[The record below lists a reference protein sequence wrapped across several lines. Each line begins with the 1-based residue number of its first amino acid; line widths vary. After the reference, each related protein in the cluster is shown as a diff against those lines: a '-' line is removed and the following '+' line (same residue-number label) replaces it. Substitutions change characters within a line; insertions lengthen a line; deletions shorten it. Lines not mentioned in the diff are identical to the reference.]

1 MSVDAA
7 TQLRRLLGFIP
18 RLADGEAHPIAE
30 VAKSAGTTPRLLLKD
45 LHAISERFG
54 EPAGFVEG
62 LQIYND
68 GKSVRLVS
76 RDFRRP
82 MGLTRAELWAL
93 ELGLAILA
101 QERPPDERAVLGSAR
116 DRVRRAV
123 AKVPK
128 DDIGSDETRAAELA
142 PADPARLAA
151 LRKSTNT
158 RRKAR
163 IEYRRAD
170 AQAPSERVVCPYT
183 LLVSRGAWYLV
194 AYCEKSEDIRVF
206 RLDRIERVEPLAE
219 GFERPETFSV
229 EEYVRDGMV
238 FRAEEAPTMTVRYSA
253 RIARWI
259 AEREEV
265 EPDADGSVT
274 VEHPM
279 ADLDWAVR
287 HVLQYGADA
296 EVVEPVELR
305 EAIVE
310 RLRRL
315 GGSLRRAIRH

>member
-7 TQLRRLLGFIP
+7 TQLRRLLGVIP

-30 VAKSAGTTPRLLLKD
+30 VAKSAGTTPAVLLKD
-45 LHAISERFG
+45 LHAISERFA

-68 GKSVRLVS
+68 GDSVQLVS

-101 QERPPDERAVLGSAR
+101 QERPPDERTVLASAR

-123 AKVPK
+123 AKIPK
-128 DDIGSDETRAAELA
+128 DEIESDGTRAAELA
-142 PADPARLAA
+142 PVDPAHLAS
-151 LRKSTNT
+151 LRTSTHA

-163 IEYRRAD
+163 IEYRRPD
-170 AQAPSERVVCPYT
+170 AEEASGRVVCPYT

-206 RLDRIERVEPLAE
+206 RLDRIERVESLGE
-219 GFERPETFSV
+219 RFERPETFSV
-229 EEYVRDGMV
+229 SEYVRDGMV

-259 AEREEV
+259 AEREGV
-265 EPDADGSVT
+265 EAGQDGSVT

-296 EVVEPVELR
+296 EVLAPGELR

-310 RLRRL
+310 RLSVL
-315 GGSLRRAIRH
+315 